1 MLQLYREN
9 PDEYLAEDQEEE
21 IPADP
26 KSPEIV
32 EAVAAPAKKE
42 KVAKVAKDAVSVL
55 ISVFN
60 SCVDIQ
66 ILLSG
71 YRKMSIVWA
80 LHVVVAWCCEYKNLV
95 QTGRKNFF
103 NVNTKM
109 EPNPFISLPKDIDMT
124 GKTSYL

>member
-66 ILLSG
+66 ILLT
-71 YRKMSIVWA
+71 
-80 LHVVVAWCCEYKNLV
+80 VV
-95 QTGRKNFF
+95 
-103 NVNTKM
+103 
-109 EPNPFISLPKDIDMT
+109 T
-124 GKTSYL
+124 GK